1 MRKMLPVIFGRK
13 LVFLLSLAVICISNC
28 SCIES
33 GRRADF
39 YVDQGRCKALTR
51 SALLVEMPEICPTPD
66 GMALD
71 SEGNIIVA
79 CPNYADQSQPAVLMK
94 IDKNNDVRLYCRVP
108 THPATG
114 VACPMGIAPCLQIQV
129 I

>member
-1 MRKMLPVIFGRK
+1 MRKILPVISGRN
-13 LVFLLSLAVICISNC
+13 LVSLLCLAGVCISNC

-39 YVDQGRCKALTR
+39 YVDQGQCKALTR
-51 SALLVEMPEICPTPD
+51 SRLLVEMPAICPTPD

-94 IDKNNDVRLYCRVP
+94 IDKNKQVRLYCRVP
-108 THPATG
+108 THPETG
-114 VACPMGIAPCLQIQV
+114 VA
-129 I
+129 